1 MTLFIDF
8 RTSNVGGAVGDA
20 KTLEIAA
27 SSWPH
32 FSPPLSDAAVANL
45 VRGKNLLFATHGFN
59 VHRDE
64 GVRALGRLDT
74 HLRNG
79 GKLSAADLFVGVL
92 WPGDFWIPAINY
104 PFEGDDA
111 IDCGKRLAAYCA
123 RQLKS
128 ARSYSFLSH
137 SLGARLV
144 LEAVKRLHTPANS
157 VCLTAAAIDR
167 NCLRREYAKAA
178 ENAKSISILAS
189 HEDMVLKLA
198 FPVGNPIFRWFQDAG
213 DYFQLALGYD
223 GPPCPAAPPINAP
236 WQIPDRD
243 NYGHGSYLPPS
254 GQVPPPPTSQP
265 PQWYDVAD
273 FMANAFNLQPQSW
286 PR

>member
-8 RTSNVGGAVGDA
+8 RTTDVGGAVGSA
-20 KTLEIAA
+20 KALEIVPAA
-27 SSWPH
+27 SPRMG
-32 FSPPLSDAAVANL
+32 PLLDDKAIERL
-45 VRGKNLLFATHGFN
+45 VNGKNLLFGTHGFN

-64 GVRALGRLDT
+64 GIRALGQLDNY
-74 HLRNG
+74 LRASG
-79 GKLSAADLFVGVL
+79 GLSEADLFIGVL

-111 IDCGKRLAAYCA
+111 VACGKRLADYCS
-123 RQLKS
+123 RQLS
-128 ARSYSFLSH
+128 TAESFSFLSH

-144 LEAVKRLHTPANS
+144 LEAVRNLKRRARS

-167 NCLRREYAKAA
+167 DCLRHEYK
-178 ENAKSISILAS
+178 NATKNADSISILAS

-213 DYFQLALGYD
+213 DYFQIALGYD
-223 GPPCPAAPPINAP
+223 GPPRPAAPPINAP
-236 WQIPDRD
+236 WQIADRD
-243 NYGHGSYLPPS
+243 DYDHGSYLPPS
-254 GQVPPPPTSQP
+254 DAVAPPVPGAP
-265 PQWYDVAD
+265 WLKVAE
-273 FMANAFNLQPQSW
+273 FMAKAFARQPQTW

>member
-8 RTSNVGGAVGDA
+8 RTAGVGGAVGNA
-20 KTLEIAA
+20 KTLEIAPA
-27 SSWPH
+27 SWPH
-32 FSPPLSDAAVANL
+32 VSPPLGDTAIAKRVE
-45 VRGKNLLFATHGFN
+45 GKNLLFATHGFN

-64 GVRALGRLDT
+64 GVRALGRLDSY
-74 HLRNG
+74 LRNG
-79 GKLSAADLFVGVL
+79 GKLSGADVFIGVL

-128 ARSYSFLSH
+128 AQSYSFLSH

-144 LEAVKRLHTPANS
+144 LEAVKHLHIPANS

-167 NCLRREYAKAA
+167 DCLRREYAKATG
-178 ENAKSISILAS
+178 NAKSISILAS
-189 HEDMVLKLA
+189 HEDEVLKLA
-198 FPVGNPIFRWFQDAG
+198 FPIGNPIYRWFQDAG
-213 DYFQLALGYD
+213 DHFQLALGYD
-223 GPPCPAAPPINAP
+223 GPPRPAAPPINAP
-236 WQIPDRD
+236 WQIPDGD
-243 NYGHGSYLPPS
+243 KYGHGSYLPPS
-254 GQVPPPPTSQP
+254 SQVPPPPEPDP
-265 PQWYDVAD
+265 PQWHQVAD
-273 FMANAFNLQPQSW
+273 FMANAFNRLPQSW